1 MAVLPTISILAH
13 CIFIRTIIKF
23 QPDPVDYHAI
33 AIVVIDGPGGLRV
46 RPAGGSCGGRILGPV
61 EVGFQPDS
69 GRVGHSARPR
79 LSSRPSLSLPVCL
92 RMAPDDRIDRMTDAQ
107 WRCLHSFL
115 ITCPDV
121 RVGKETHCRLF
132 VDAARW
138 MTRMGAPLA
147 PVARR
152 VRQVELGLSPLCP
165 RV

>member
-1 MAVLPTISILAH
+1 MT
-13 CIFIRTIIKF
+13 
-23 QPDPVDYHAI
+23 
-33 AIVVIDGPGGLRV
+33 
-46 RPAGGSCGGRILGPV
+46 
-61 EVGFQPDS
+61 
-69 GRVGHSARPR
+69 
-79 LSSRPSLSLPVCL
+79 
-92 RMAPDDRIDRMTDAQ
+92 DDRIDRMTDAQ